1 MENIVFYIDDE
12 SIRREQYVYVRISN
26 DNNDNNI
33 MYYKKILRKIYS
45 VLYVPTLHVCDIPL
59 TGLTPSPRQNDFH
72 ANTITIVVDT

>member
-26 DNNDNNI
+26 DNNDNNNI

-45 VLYVPTLHVCDIPL
+45 VLYVLTLHVCDIP
-59 TGLTPSPRQNDFH
+59 LTPSPRQNDFH